1 MWAPYVNE
9 DGKTQHHWE
18 RMDRVQPG
26 DVIINYADMQI
37 RAVSTALSGARPAA
51 NPHVGLTELEWEK
64 DGREVKLRMQE
75 LEVPMHL
82 SDIPE
87 ALRKGWKSYGTPFNV
102 NGGVNQGYLF
112 ELPDE
117 AGLWIMNQLSLVAE
131 AGDDLSDDVPDACEN
146 DADAVIVVGPDGDV
160 VVKFRA
166 EHGQLKNH
174 LFGGKKESECALCG
188 KLLPKGL
195 LVTSHI
201 KKRAECK
208 PSERMDKKVVMAACA
223 LGCDAVYERGYI
235 TVSPAGVIEL
245 GPRLAAT
252 DHLSTFVNDLV
263 GKKVSAFTPHTAKYF
278 AWHAQWHA
286 VKARSK
292 GPILG

>member
-1 MWAPYVNE
+1 
-9 DGKTQHHWE
+9 
-18 RMDRVQPG
+18 MDRVQPG
-26 DVIINYADMQI
+26 DVIVNYADMQI
-37 RAVSTALSGARPAA
+37 RAISTALTGARPAA
-51 NPHVGLTELEWEK
+51 NPHVGRTELEWEK

-82 SDIPE
+82 SDVPE
-87 ALRKGWKSYGTPFNV
+87 ALRKAWKSYGSPFNV

-117 AGLWIMNQLSLVAE
+117 AGLWIMKELSLVAE
-131 AGDDLSDDVPDACEN
+131 AGDELSDTVPDAGEN
-146 DADAVIVVGPDGDV
+146 EADAVITVGPDGEV

-166 EHGQLKNH
+166 EHSQLKKH
-174 LFGGKKESECALCG
+174 LFGGKNEGECALCG

-201 KKRAECK
+201 KKRAECN
-208 PSERMDKKVVMAACA
+208 PAERMDKRVVMAACA

-235 TVSPAGVIEL
+235 TVGPIGVIEL
-245 GPRLAAT
+245 GPRTAAT
-252 DHLSTFVNDLV
+252 EHLSTFVTGLV

-278 AWHAQWHA
+278 AWHARWHGA
-286 VKARSK
+286 KARSQATT
-292 GPILG
+292 GR